1 MKKGRSSSSLLSAF
15 GHYLQGETALS
26 GRQQAHPDPSIVI
39 TRETGAG
46 ALTVAELL
54 EEKLS
59 HDGRDGKWTIFDRNL
74 AQEILTEKN
83 LSPELE
89 KWLAED
95 TGLPVENIIA
105 EMLGIRPTNW
115 TLIQQTT
122 RAVLRLVRSGRAIIV
137 GRGAE
142 VITSRLSFV
151 IRVRLVAPLNK
162 RVRHAAEFYHLTR
175 EKAAEYVEKSDQG
188 RRSYLRQYF
197 NADPDNPHLYDM
209 ILNTGTMSFEQVVH
223 FIAEAVSPLRL
234 PSHPHAS
241 HRKHEIGTHA

>member
-15 GHYLQGETALS
+15 GHYLQGEGSLS
-26 GRQQAHPDPSIVI
+26 ERRQAHPDPSIVI
-39 TRETGAG
+39 SRETGSG

-54 EEKLS
+54 EQKLS

-122 RAVLRLVRSGRAIIV
+122 RAVLRLARSGRAIVV

-151 IRVRLVAPLNK
+151 LRVRLIAPLNT
-162 RVRHAAEFYHLTR
+162 RIRHAAEFYHLTR

-197 NADPDNPHLYDM
+197 NADPDSPHLYDM
-209 ILNTGTMSFEQVVH
+209 ILNMGSMSFEQAVH
-223 FIAEAVSPLRL
+223 LIAEAVSPLRHK
-234 PSHPHAS
+234 HPHADQ
-241 HRKHEIGTHA
+241 RKHEVGAHT

>member
-26 GRQQAHPDPSIVI
+26 ERRQAHPEPSIVI
-39 TRETGAG
+39 SRETGAG

-54 EEKLS
+54 EKKLS
-59 HDGRDGKWTIFDRNL
+59 HDGRDGIWTIFDRNL
-74 AQEILTEKN
+74 AQEILTEPN
-83 LSPELE
+83 LSPEVA

-95 TGLPVENIIA
+95 TGLPVENVIA
-105 EMLGIRPTNW
+105 QMLGIRPTNW

-122 RAVLRLVRSGRAIIV
+122 RAVLRLVRSGRAIVV

-162 RVRHAAEFYHLTR
+162 RIRHTAEFYHLTR
-175 EKAAEYVEKSDQG
+175 EKAAEHVEKSDQ
-188 RRSYLRQYF
+188 RRRGYLRQYF
-197 NADPDNPHLYDM
+197 SADSNDPHLYDL
-209 ILNTGTMSFEQVVH
+209 ILNTGSMSFEQTAH
-223 FIAEAVSPLRL
+223 LIAEAVSPLR
-234 PSHPHAS
+234 PQEHA
-241 HRKHEIGTHA
+241 HRKYQQNEVGGHA